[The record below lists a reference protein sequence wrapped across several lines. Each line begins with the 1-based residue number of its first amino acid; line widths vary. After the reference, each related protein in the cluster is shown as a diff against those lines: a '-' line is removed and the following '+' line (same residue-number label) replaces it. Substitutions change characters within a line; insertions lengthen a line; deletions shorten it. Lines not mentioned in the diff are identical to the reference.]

1 MVSIFQKLKNWAMQ
15 ESRTQKLEHFYSL
28 CDKKSSILDVGVSN
42 NEYNDSINLF
52 LRNFRLNSNQYTGLA
67 VQSMDGIRKKYP
79 NKKFVESPGGIFPFA
94 KNEFDWVFSNAV
106 IEHVGSSENQLV
118 FLDEMLR
125 VGKNVFFTTPN
136 KWFPIES
143 HTNVFLR
150 HWFDD
155 SFYKWCKINRPF
167 WSVENLILLG
177 ANDLNEIMEDSKAE
191 DYKIQKNR
199 MFGYPMT
206 FTVVCSAGN
215 L

>member
-1 MVSIFQKLKNWAMQ
+1 VSIFQKIKNWAMQ
-15 ESRTQKLEHFYSL
+15 EYRAKKLEHFYSL

-42 NEYNDSINLF
+42 NEYNDSTNLF
-52 LRNFRLNSNQYTGLA
+52 LKNFRLNSNQYTGLA
-67 VQSMDGIRKKYP
+67 IQSMDGIRKKYP
-79 NKKFVESPGGIFPFA
+79 NKKFVEYSGGIFPFA

-106 IEHVGSSENQLV
+106 IEHVGSRENQLI

-136 KWFPIES
+136 KGFPIES

-155 SFYKWCKINRPF
+155 SFYKWCKTNQPL
-167 WSVENLILLG
+167 WSVENLILLRV
-177 ANDLNEIMEDSKAE
+177 NDLNEIMEDSKAE

-199 MFGYPMT
+199 TFGYPMT